1 MAPIVTTV
9 DIARPPEEV
18 FSYVTDPALFREW
31 QEGVV
36 SGHLETA
43 DVAAVGTRCV
53 MTRRIGGAERTST
66 SEITELDP
74 PRTWALRGIDGPI
87 RANVRVTVEPRD
99 DGQHSGL
106 TISLDFSGHGIGK
119 ALVPVVVRQ
128 AQKEIPQNC
137 QKLKRILEAG

>member
-1 MAPIVTTV
+1 MANSTRPPRHALPCPKNLTRREKIMAPIVTTV
-9 DIARPPEEV
+9 DIARPPEAV

-36 SGHLETA
+36 SGHLEAA

-74 PRTWALRGIDGPI
+74 P
-87 RANVRVTVEPRD
+87 
-99 DGQHSGL
+99 L
-106 TISLDFSGHGIGK
+106 T
-119 ALVPVVVRQ
+119 
-128 AQKEIPQNC
+128 
-137 QKLKRILEAG
+137 